1 MLHDTVLLG
10 DCLDHLKKIPEN
22 SVDLIYLD
30 PPFLTGK
37 VFTGIS
43 KDALKTYSFDDIW
56 DSSTEYAKFLFDRL
70 IQCKFLLKDTG
81 SIFVHCDRN
90 STHIVRKV
98 LDMVFGEDNF
108 QSEIIWSYKRWSNS
122 KKGLLNQ
129 HQNIFF
135 YSRTANFK
143 WNQEFVDY
151 SATTNLDQIL
161 QKRERNDLGQS
172 IYATDH
178 NGEVMYGGAKK
189 GVPLGDVWEI
199 PFLNPKAKERTG
211 YPTQK
216 PLILLEKIIK
226 LTTNEGDFVLDP
238 FCGSGTTLVAAKLLG
253 RKYLGIDISEDAIE
267 LAKARLDQPIKTE
280 SHLLKKGVAAYKNED
295 PWITEHL
302 TSFNYSRIPRNK
314 GLDAILKDE
323 IDKRT
328 VFLRVQHKHESLDEA
343 LLLLKKSLKSKP
355 SSMGILIQTKPSNI
369 KILNDPVI
377 KIVKSLKCQFE
388 EDIEQPSS
396 RNFFELI

>member
-10 DCLDHLKKIPEN
+10 DCLNHLIKIPEN

-37 VFTGIS
+37 VLTGIS
-43 KDALKTYSFDDIW
+43 RDTLKTYSFDDIW

-70 IQCKFLLKDTG
+70 IKCKFLLKDTG

-90 STHIVRKV
+90 STHVVRKV
-98 LDMVFGEDNF
+98 LDMIFGEDNF

-135 YSRTANFK
+135 YSRSTNFK
-143 WNQEFVDY
+143 WNQEFVEY

-161 QKRERNDLGQS
+161 QKRERNYLGQS
-172 IYATDH
+172 TYATDH
-178 NGEVMYGGAKK
+178 NGKIVYGGAKK

-253 RKYLGIDISEDAIE
+253 RKYLGFDTSEDAIQ
-267 LAKARLDQPIKTE
+267 LTKARLNQPIKTE

-295 PWITEHL
+295 PWIMEHL
-302 TSFNYSRIPRNK
+302 TSFNYSRIQRNK

-323 IDKRT
+323 IDKKT
-328 VFLRVQHKHESLDEA
+328 VFLRVQHKDESLDEA
-343 LLLLKKSLKSKP
+343 YFLMKKSLKSKP
-355 SSMGILIQTKPSNI
+355 ISIGILIQTKKSNSNV
-369 KILNDPVI
+369 LNDPII
-377 KIVKSLKCQFE
+377 KIVKSLKCQCE
-388 EDIEQPSS
+388 EVKQS
-396 RNFFELI
+396 FFEDT